1 MLIQINT
8 GGNVDRNEKMIQ
20 QTEVH
25 ITNAIDHYKQHIT
38 RVDAHITDENSGEK
52 GGPDDKR
59 CLLEARLSGYPPV
72 VVSDQAAT
80 VELAVVGAAEKLEH
94 SLATI
99 VGRHERH

>member
-8 GGNVDRNEKMIQ
+8 GGNIERNEKMIRHAE
-20 QTEVH
+20 TH
-25 ITNAIDHYKQHIT
+25 ITNAVEHYQQHIT